1 MKGRPTNS
9 LMASTITITHDG
21 PIVRVQLNRPDVRN
35 AFNEHLIADL
45 TAWAAAAPASG
56 ARVAILSGAGKVFSA
71 GADLNWMSRMIG
83 ASREENVEDARNMSR
98 MFQALDALP
107 LPLIGRVHG
116 AALGGGVGLSAICDI
131 AVAADDAVFGLTE
144 AKLGILPAVISPFVL
159 AKIGRSAAREL
170 FLTGARFS
178 ADRAREI
185 GLVHAVVP
193 ERDLDPTIDAYAR
206 ELLTCGPEAIA
217 GAKAL
222 IPQVHG
228 RPPAD
233 VMELTAETIARHR
246 VSDEGQGGMKAF
258 LEKRKAP
265 WVPQA

>member
-1 MKGRPTNS
+1 MP
-9 LMASTITITHDG
+9 STISITHDG

-45 TAWAAAAPASG
+45 TAWASAAPASG

-71 GADLNWMSRMIG
+71 GADLTWMSRMVG
-83 ASREENVEDARNMSR
+83 ASREENLEDARDMAR
-98 MFQALDALP
+98 MFGALDTLP
-107 LPLIGRVHG
+107 LPLIGQVHG

-131 AVAADDAVFGLTE
+131 VVAADDAVFGLTE
-144 AKLGILPAVISPFVL
+144 TKLGILPAVISPFVL

-193 ERDLDPTIDAYAR
+193 ERDLETTIDAYVR
-206 ELLTCGPEAIA
+206 ELLMSGPEAIA
-217 GAKAL
+217 AAKAL

-228 RPPAD
+228 RAAAEVLD
-233 VMELTAETIARHR
+233 LTADTIARRR
-246 VSDEGQGGMKAF
+246 VSDEGQQGMRAF

-265 WVPQA
+265 WVPHA